1 MGRVTRKQATAICN
15 AQIKAGRKVLKA
27 KTRKQ
32 AIALLKKVPHT
43 TEGDGHI
50 EKGLAWWDLVQWWKF
65 INPDQKTVDEV
76 IEEKIPALRV
86 GCIQKHIKGK

>member
-1 MGRVTRKQATAICN
+1 MSRVTRKAAAAICN

-27 KTRKQ
+27 ATRKQ

-43 TEGDGHI
+43 EKGDI
-50 EKGLAWWDLVQWWKF
+50 EKGLVWWDLVQWWKF

-76 IEEKIPALRV
+76 IEEKIPALRS
-86 GCIQKHIKGK
+86 GCIRKHMA